1 MIDLHSHSTASD
13 GTSSPAAA
21 ARYAAEKG
29 LTVWALTDHDTVAGL
44 PEAAAVCRETGV
56 VFVPGIEITVHWP
69 TGEMHLLG
77 HGLTHCSPELT
88 ALVAVLKKNRDE
100 RNRLIIEKMAEDGV
114 QVTADEI
121 KAFCGVEQLGRPH
134 FADYLVH
141 IGVVKNRQVAFDN
154 YLSQGRPWY
163 AVHQGADLDAAIA
176 AILTSGGVP
185 VLAHPLSLYVSW
197 GKIEGVL
204 ADLVARGIQGME
216 AWHPGA
222 RVGEAIRLE
231 ELAHKLGCFVTA
243 GSDFHGAGVR
253 ADRHLGR
260 TSGDKKIDDR
270 FWFDELLPHL
280 PHFADCR
287 W

>member
-13 GTSSPAAA
+13 GTSSPACA

-29 LTVWALTDHDTVAGL
+29 LAVWALTDHDTVAGL
-44 PEAAAVCRETGV
+44 PEAAAACRETGM
-56 VFVPGIEITVHWP
+56 VFVPGIEITVRWP
-69 TGEMHLLG
+69 TGELHLLG

-88 ALVAVLKKNRDE
+88 ALIAELQKNRDE
-100 RNRLIIEKMAEDGV
+100 RNRIIIEKMAEDGV
-114 QVTADEI
+114 RVTADEI
-121 KAFCGVEQLGRPH
+121 KAFCGVAQLGRPH

-141 IGVVKNRQVAFDN
+141 KGVVKNRQLAFDN

-163 AVHQGADLDAAIA
+163 AVHQGAELEAAVAAIRS
-176 AILTSGGVP
+176 SGGVP

-231 ELAHKLGCFVTA
+231 ELARKLGCFVTA

-280 PHFADCR
+280 PHIADCR